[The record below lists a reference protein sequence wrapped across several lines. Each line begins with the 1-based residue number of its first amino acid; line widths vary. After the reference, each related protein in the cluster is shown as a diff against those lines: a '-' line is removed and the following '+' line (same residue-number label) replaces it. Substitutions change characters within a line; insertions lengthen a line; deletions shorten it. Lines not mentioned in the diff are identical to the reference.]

1 MNTFWNLFHPKQEDV
16 GGNFGLSWTF
26 LTFYF
31 ITPDLRKRYVSAGKI
46 TKFFKIIK
54 HFNIIFNTDFGEEII

>member
-1 MNTFWNLFHPKQEDV
+1 M
-16 GGNFGLSWTF
+16 SWTF